1 MKVRLVKK
9 EDLMK
14 AANRANLV
22 KVAVQ
27 VNGRTGQYSSHR
39 WKNPGAALNVL
50 KETMKRAGVKPTDE
64 LEFKNKKTKK
74 TLNEDELIKDY
85 KQSKTTDTLQDFVR
99 KNYTVSKA
107 KEEKV
112 KEEKPKASGK
122 KTTYQE
128 EKPSKNTEGKAEKTE
143 EEIQQSM
150 EYRYLKRV
158 NRDDISLHSNGRNT
172 YVSSPYDPTFIG
184 RVKDL
189 GGRWDSK
196 KEQWFVPDSKVG
208 ELREVLSDLYDWDDT
223 DNEYAVINYEADAL
237 KEDGNAL
244 KLGNMVIAE
253 RPSRDR
259 KVQISKNTICLD
271 DFPSSGGSSKYPT
284 VDAEEGTDFTTVIHK
299 KFLDRLDGDVKE
311 KVTVRWEGTLGEKK
325 EPEETSA
332 SDSGPWFEKVKLEGS
347 EKQNK
352 WANDIRYEFF
362 DSYKKI
368 LESTEEVMSKDSVTE
383 AKIKAYVEAMLTN
396 PSSRDWIDNRDNVS
410 PKKILQKVFQI
421 SSSASLFNDIETEGV
436 KETLPAI
443 EGLDEDT
450 EALRTELIETG
461 LSIGYRELNA
471 LVTTP
476 QYSNIDG
483 SDIRFIENI
492 LEAKGNADYDYWC
505 TLEPFLR
512 TALETEEGQEAPIR
526 NLQDVSNAFFS
537 SKKDLEPKL
546 LEDIPSGTEQEALDN
561 KEKALN
567 ARARLTAKYIRAEK
581 ILSKKERYQAKGREI
596 DESKYKEID
605 GLTRESLET
614 ARKMFETEVSQS
626 YWNDIADKG
635 VDSIQGLLKEDTT
648 EADLSAYEVIFRSH
662 SKRARE
668 AREARHKNATRV
680 DSKGDYKQVA
690 NYGDL
695 KKNLSLLKDS
705 KTEVVGRAAM
715 DMVGLTSPLYVNK
728 ETPFILGG
736 STAHGYCEYDFSN
749 PDNTNNVAEIGV
761 VDYKE
766 NRQQSFKTSIHESM
780 HGAFGNIKL
789 SDGSPLAKAL
799 TLKNHEGMVEII
811 GQATTKAAYGDK
823 YKDPQPS
830 YLHHVVDTA
839 LRLRSRDE
847 FKGKSVHQIGEYLG
861 EKAIAKDAKYFE
873 DLSGFLDKN
882 KRVGLRGDV
891 VKELSKNTDK
901 VDAVAKKEHERS
913 GKGDFEKSNL
923 ANLVE
928 QMKAGLI
935 TLQGALNSSQYGD
948 VAVVLLYRLLEEDE
962 EAAETLSAFQ

>member
-14 AANRANLV
+14 ATNRANLV

-112 KEEKPKASGK
+112 KEEKPKVNK
-122 KTTYQE
+122 KKKTYQE
-128 EKPSKNTEGKAEKTE
+128 EKPKSEKQVE
-143 EEIQQSM
+143 PKLEQAIEA
-150 EYRYLKRV
+150 LKGRTD
-158 NRDDISLHSNGRNT
+158 RKDIKIERENGRV
-172 YVSSPYDPTFIG
+172 YVSSPKDKAFIYDVKRIG
-184 RVKDL
+184 GKWDPDRKQWSVRQDRENELRDLIAEDYGWDERENEYVVVKYEASTIASHNDTDRL
-189 GGRWDSK
+189 GNIAIASREKRDEPVELSDNTIILKGEFPESSPSNKYPMVDADINMEFATILPKKVYDSFDGPLQRSMKVVWEGKVGDK
-196 KEQWFVPDSKVG
+196 KEIESPDNIDK
-208 ELREVLSDLYDWDDT
+208 
-223 DNEYAVINYEADAL
+223 
-237 KEDGNAL
+237 
-244 KLGNMVIAE
+244 
-253 RPSRDR
+253 
-259 KVQISKNTICLD
+259 
-271 DFPSSGGSSKYPT
+271 
-284 VDAEEGTDFTTVIHK
+284 
-299 KFLDRLDGDVKE
+299 
-311 KVTVRWEGTLGEKK
+311 
-325 EPEETSA
+325 
-332 SDSGPWFEKVKLEGS
+332 PWFEDIKLEGS
-347 EKQNK
+347 EKQNR

-635 VDSIQGLLKEDTT
+635 VVSIQDLLKENTT

-680 DSKGDYKQVA
+680 DSKGDYKEVA
-690 NYGDL
+690 NYGEL

-830 YLHHVVDTA
+830 YLPFVVDTA

-847 FKGKSVHQIGEYLG
+847 LKGKSVHQIGEYLG

-891 VKELSKNTDK
+891 VKELSKNTGK
-901 VDAVAKKEHERS
+901 VETVAKKEHERS

>member
-1 MKVRLVKK
+1 MKVRLIKK

-39 WKNPGAALNVL
+39 WKNPGAALSVL

-85 KQSKTTDTLQDFVR
+85 KQSKTTDTLQDFVK

-107 KEEKV
+107 KEEK
-112 KEEKPKASGK
+112 PKANK
-122 KTTYQE
+122 KKKTYQE
-128 EKPSKNTEGKAEKTE
+128 EKPKSEKQVEPKLEQAIET
-143 EEIQQSM
+143 
-150 EYRYLKRV
+150 LKGRTD
-158 NRDDISLHSNGRNT
+158 RKDIKIERENGRV
-172 YVSSPYDPTFIG
+172 YVSSPKDKAFIYDVKRIG
-184 RVKDL
+184 GK
-189 GGRWDSK
+189 WDPDRK
-196 KEQWFVPDSKVG
+196 QWSVRQDREN
-208 ELREVLSDLYDWDDT
+208 ELRDLIAEDYGWDERENEYVVVKYEASTISGYNDTDRLGNIAIASREKRDEPVELSD
-223 DNEYAVINYEADAL
+223 
-237 KEDGNAL
+237 
-244 KLGNMVIAE
+244 
-253 RPSRDR
+253 
-259 KVQISKNTICLD
+259 NTIILKGE
-271 DFPSSGGSSKYPT
+271 FPESSPSNKYPM
-284 VDAEEGTDFTTVIHK
+284 VDADINMEFATILPK
-299 KFLDRLDGDVKE
+299 KVYDSFDGPLQRSM
-311 KVTVRWEGTLGEKK
+311 KVVWEGEVGEKK
-325 EPEETSA
+325 EIESP
-332 SDSGPWFEKVKLEGS
+332 DNIDKPWFEKVKLEGS

-352 WANDIRYEFF
+352 WASDIRDEFYE
-362 DSYKKI
+362 SYKKI
-368 LESTEEVMSKDSVTE
+368 IESTEGFINKDSVTE
-383 AKIKAYVEAMLTN
+383 VRIKKYVEGMLN
-396 PSSRDWIDNRDNVS
+396 NSSSRDWIDNRDNTS
-410 PKKILQKVFQI
+410 PEKILQKVFEI
-421 SSSASLFNDIETEGV
+421 SSVDKHFGARYLDNLKENLPKVEGLDKKTNDVRTV
-436 KETLPAI
+436 LVQNCLLMSHSKI
-443 EGLDEDT
+443 EGLIKDPQNTGFEGKDATFIDDT
-450 EALRTELIETG
+450 LEMMG
-461 LSIGYRELNA
+461 N
-471 LVTTP
+471 
-476 QYSNIDG
+476 
-483 SDIRFIENI
+483 SDYN
-492 LEAKGNADYDYWC
+492 YWC
-505 TLEPFLR
+505 TLTTFADSALDTIDGKESPFYRFEDFLDVYFEYRKNLEPRFV
-512 TALETEEGQEAPIR
+512 
-526 NLQDVSNAFFS
+526 QDVPSTSA
-537 SKKDLEPKL
+537 
-546 LEDIPSGTEQEALDN
+546 EDAREKTI
-561 KEKALN
+561 KALKTRSYL
-567 ARARLTAKYIRAEK
+567 AAQLLRAESLLGQK
-581 ILSKKERYQAKGREI
+581 EISKPKRSSVNGQYNRYR
-596 DESKYKEID
+596 EID

-626 YWNDIADKG
+626 YWNDIAEKG
-635 VDSIQGLLKEDTT
+635 VDTIQGLLKENTT

-680 DSKGDYKQVA
+680 DSKGDYKEVA
-690 NYGDL
+690 NYGEL

-736 STAHGYCEYDFSN
+736 SAAHGYCEYDFSN

-789 SDGSPLAKAL
+789 SDGRPLAKAL

-891 VKELSKNTDK
+891 VKELSKNTGK
-901 VDAVAKKEHERS
+901 VETVAKKEHERS

>member
-85 KQSKTTDTLQDFVR
+85 KQSKTTDTLQDFVK

-112 KEEKPKASGK
+112 KEEKPKANTK
-122 KTTYQE
+122 KKTYQE
-128 EKPSKNTEGKAEKTE
+128 EKPKSEKQVEPKLEQTIE
-143 EEIQQSM
+143 T
-150 EYRYLKRV
+150 LKGRTD
-158 NRDDISLHSNGRNT
+158 RKDIKIERENGRV
-172 YVSSPYDPTFIG
+172 YVSSPKDKAFIYDVKRIG
-184 RVKDL
+184 GKWDPDRKQWSVRQDRENELRDLIAEDYGWDERENEYVVVKYEASTIASHNDTDRL
-189 GGRWDSK
+189 GNIAIASREKRDEPVELSDNTIILKGEFPESSPSNKYPMVDADINMEFATILPKKVYDSFDGPLQRSMKVVWEGKVGDK
-196 KEQWFVPDSKVG
+196 KEIESPDNIDK
-208 ELREVLSDLYDWDDT
+208 
-223 DNEYAVINYEADAL
+223 
-237 KEDGNAL
+237 
-244 KLGNMVIAE
+244 
-253 RPSRDR
+253 
-259 KVQISKNTICLD
+259 
-271 DFPSSGGSSKYPT
+271 
-284 VDAEEGTDFTTVIHK
+284 
-299 KFLDRLDGDVKE
+299 
-311 KVTVRWEGTLGEKK
+311 
-325 EPEETSA
+325 
-332 SDSGPWFEKVKLEGS
+332 PWFEDIKLEGS
-347 EKQNK
+347 EKQNR

-526 NLQDVSNAFFS
+526 NLQDVSNAFFT

-546 LEDIPSGTEQEALDN
+546 LEDIPSGSEQEALDN

-614 ARKMFETEVSQS
+614 ARKMLETEVSQS

-635 VDSIQGLLKEDTT
+635 VVSIQDLLKENTT

-680 DSKGDYKQVA
+680 DSKGDYKEVA

-891 VKELSKNTDK
+891 VKELSKNTGK
-901 VDAVAKKEHERS
+901 VETVAKKEHERS

>member
-85 KQSKTTDTLQDFVR
+85 KQSKTTDTLQDFVK

-112 KEEKPKASGK
+112 KEEKPKANTK
-122 KTTYQE
+122 KKTYQE
-128 EKPSKNTEGKAEKTE
+128 EKPKSEKQVEPKLEQTIE
-143 EEIQQSM
+143 T
-150 EYRYLKRV
+150 LKGRTD
-158 NRDDISLHSNGRNT
+158 RKDIKIERENGRV
-172 YVSSPYDPTFIG
+172 YVSSPKDKAFIYDVKRIG
-184 RVKDL
+184 GKWDPDRKQWSVRQDRENELRDLIAEDYGWDERENEYVVVKYEASTIASHNDTDRL
-189 GGRWDSK
+189 GNIAIASREKRDDPVELSDNTIILKGEFPESSPSNKYPMVDADINMEFATILPKKVYDSFDGPLQRSMKVVWEGKVGDK
-196 KEQWFVPDSKVG
+196 KEIESPDNIDK
-208 ELREVLSDLYDWDDT
+208 
-223 DNEYAVINYEADAL
+223 
-237 KEDGNAL
+237 
-244 KLGNMVIAE
+244 
-253 RPSRDR
+253 
-259 KVQISKNTICLD
+259 
-271 DFPSSGGSSKYPT
+271 
-284 VDAEEGTDFTTVIHK
+284 
-299 KFLDRLDGDVKE
+299 
-311 KVTVRWEGTLGEKK
+311 
-325 EPEETSA
+325 
-332 SDSGPWFEKVKLEGS
+332 PWFEDIKLEGS
-347 EKQNK
+347 EKQNR

-368 LESTEEVMSKDSVTE
+368 LESTEGVMNKDSVTE
-383 AKIKAYVEAMLTN
+383 AKIKAYVEAMLKN

-421 SSSASLFNDIETEGV
+421 SSSASLFNDIETESV
-436 KETLPAI
+436 KETLPSI

-526 NLQDVSNAFFS
+526 NLQDVSNAFFT

-546 LEDIPSGTEQEALDN
+546 LEDIPSGSEQEALDN

-635 VDSIQGLLKEDTT
+635 VVSIQDLLKENTT

-680 DSKGDYKQVA
+680 DSKGDYKAVA
-690 NYGDL
+690 NYGEL

-728 ETPFILGG
+728 EIPFVIGG
-736 STAHGYCEYDFSN
+736 VVANGYCEYDFSN
-749 PDNTNNVAEIGV
+749 PDNTNSVAEIGV
-761 VDYKE
+761 VDHKR

-780 HGAFGNIKL
+780 HGIFGNIKL
-789 SDGSPLAKAL
+789 SDGSPLAKSL

-823 YKDPQPS
+823 YKDPMPS
-830 YLHHVVDTA
+830 YLPFVVDTA

-861 EKAIAKDAKYFE
+861 EKAIARDAKYFE

-882 KRVGLRGDV
+882 KRVGLRGDA
-891 VKELSKNTDK
+891 VKELFKNPEK
-901 VDAVAKKEHERS
+901 VEAVAKKEHERI
-913 GKGDFEKSNL
+913 GRGDFEKSNL

-935 TLQGALNSSQYGD
+935 TLQGALNSSKFGD
-948 VAVVLLYRLLEEDE
+948 LAVILLYRLLEEDE

>member
-85 KQSKTTDTLQDFVR
+85 KQSKTTDTLQDFVK

-112 KEEKPKASGK
+112 KEEKPKVNK
-122 KTTYQE
+122 KKKTYQE
-128 EKPSKNTEGKAEKTE
+128 EKPKSEKQVE
-143 EEIQQSM
+143 PKLEQAIEA
-150 EYRYLKRV
+150 LKGRTD
-158 NRDDISLHSNGRNT
+158 RKDIKIERENGRV
-172 YVSSPYDPTFIG
+172 YVSSPKDKAFIYDVKRIG
-184 RVKDL
+184 GKWDPDRKQWSVRQDRENELRDLIAEDYGWDERENEYVVVKYEASTIASHNDTDRL
-189 GGRWDSK
+189 GNIAIASREKRDEPVELSDNTIILKGEFPESSPSNKYPMVDADINMEFATILPKKVYDSFDGPLQRSMKVVWEGKVGDK
-196 KEQWFVPDSKVG
+196 KEIESPDNIDK
-208 ELREVLSDLYDWDDT
+208 
-223 DNEYAVINYEADAL
+223 
-237 KEDGNAL
+237 
-244 KLGNMVIAE
+244 
-253 RPSRDR
+253 
-259 KVQISKNTICLD
+259 
-271 DFPSSGGSSKYPT
+271 
-284 VDAEEGTDFTTVIHK
+284 
-299 KFLDRLDGDVKE
+299 
-311 KVTVRWEGTLGEKK
+311 
-325 EPEETSA
+325 
-332 SDSGPWFEKVKLEGS
+332 PWFEDIKLEGS
-347 EKQNK
+347 EKQNR

-526 NLQDVSNAFFS
+526 NLQDVSNAFFT

-635 VDSIQGLLKEDTT
+635 VVSIQDLLKENTT

-680 DSKGDYKQVA
+680 DSKGDYKEVA

-811 GQATTKAAYGDK
+811 GQATTKAAYDDK

-891 VKELSKNTDK
+891 VKELSKNTGK
-901 VDAVAKKEHERS
+901 VETVAKKEHERS

>member
-14 AANRANLV
+14 ATSRANLV

-64 LEFKNKKTKK
+64 LEFKNKKTNK

-85 KQSKTTDTLQDFVR
+85 KQSKTTDTLQDFVK

-112 KEEKPKASGK
+112 KEEKPKANTK
-122 KTTYQE
+122 KKTYQE
-128 EKPSKNTEGKAEKTE
+128 ENPKSEKKDVE
-143 EEIQQSM
+143 DP
-150 EYRYLKRV
+150 
-158 NRDDISLHSNGRNT
+158 DDVDKL
-172 YVSSPYDPTFIG
+172 
-184 RVKDL
+184 
-189 GGRWDSK
+189 
-196 KEQWFVPDSKVG
+196 WFENV
-208 ELREVLSDLYDWDDT
+208 E
-223 DNEYAVINYEADAL
+223 
-237 KEDGNAL
+237 
-244 KLGNMVIAE
+244 
-253 RPSRDR
+253 
-259 KVQISKNTICLD
+259 
-271 DFPSSGGSSKYPT
+271 
-284 VDAEEGTDFTTVIHK
+284 
-299 KFLDRLDGDVKE
+299 LDGSVKQ
-311 KVTVRWEGTLGEKK
+311 K
-325 EPEETSA
+325 
-332 SDSGPWFEKVKLEGS
+332 
-347 EKQNK
+347 N
-352 WANDIRYEFF
+352 WAEDIRRDFYN
-362 DSYKKI
+362 SYQKI
-368 LESTEEVMSKDSVTE
+368 LEKTKGVTPKDSLAE
-383 AKIKAYVEAMLTN
+383 KRLTGYARDILSN
-396 PSSRDWIDNRDNVS
+396 TSSRDWIDNRDNTS
-410 PKKILQKVFQI
+410 PESILKNVYEI
-421 SSSASLFNDIETEGV
+421 TAM
-436 KETLPAI
+436 ETLFSDREFKNLKDKLPTVI
-443 EGLDEDT
+443 GIDSQT
-450 EALRTELIETG
+450 EELRTKIIESSLSTCYDKLSELVR
-461 LSIGYRELNA
+461 SPQ
-471 LVTTP
+471 TTEP
-476 QYSNIDG
+476 N
-483 SDIRFIENI
+483 EN
-492 LEAKGNADYDYWC
+492 AKGFIDSTLAAMSNSDTDYWAGV
-505 TLEPFLR
+505 T
-512 TALETEEGQEAPIR
+512 
-526 NLQDVSNAFFS
+526 AFFEGMAEEKGGNKPPVKMFNKKVERFFK
-537 SKKDLEPKL
+537 SKKELEPKL
-546 LEDIPSGTEQEALDN
+546 LHDVLATSAEDAREKRSEAL
-561 KEKALN
+561 KTRSYLSAQL
-567 ARARLTAKYIRAEK
+567 LRAEK
-581 ILSKKERYQAKGREI
+581 LIGQKERLEDRGKTV

-648 EADLSAYEVIFRSH
+648 EADLEAYEVIFRSH
-662 SKRARE
+662 SNREKE
-668 AREARHKNATRV
+668 AREARHKNATRI
-680 DSKGDYKQVA
+680 DSKGDYKEIA
-690 NYGDL
+690 SYGDL

-728 ETPFILGG
+728 EAPFVFGER
-736 STAHGYCEYDFSN
+736 TTHGYCEYDFSN

-780 HGAFGNIKL
+780 HGVFSNIKL
-789 SDGSPLAKAL
+789 SDGSLLAK
-799 TLKNHEGMVEII
+799 TLAHKNNEGMVEII

-823 YKDPQPS
+823 YKDPIPS
-830 YLHHVVDTA
+830 YLPFVVDTA

-873 DLSGFLDKN
+873 ELSGFLDKN
-882 KRVGLRGDV
+882 KRVGLRGNV

-901 VDAVAKKEHERS
+901 VDAVAKQEHERS

-935 TLQGALNSSQYGD
+935 TLQGALNSSQYKN